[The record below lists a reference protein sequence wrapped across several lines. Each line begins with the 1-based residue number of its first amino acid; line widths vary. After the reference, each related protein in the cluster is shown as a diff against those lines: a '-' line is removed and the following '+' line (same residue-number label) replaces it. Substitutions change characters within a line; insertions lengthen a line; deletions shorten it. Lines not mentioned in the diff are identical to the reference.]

1 MSSLR
6 KTICTAS
13 ILLSTFFPFNN
24 EVLARSEYWEQKVSL
39 FDELP
44 ISFNDIVFLGNSITD
59 GGEFAEI
66 FDNISIKNRGI
77 SGDVIS
83 GVRERLHQVTDN
95 SPRKIFLLIGIN
107 DISHNLSPEK
117 LAKEYDLLVKEIIA
131 KSPATKLYIQSVM
144 PINNDFGRY
153 KNLIGKEKVV
163 TELNN
168 HLKKIAAANNVTF
181 IDLFPILSDSDG
193 KMKRAFTNDGLHL
206 TGKGYKAW
214 TDFIKNFVEE

>member
-1 MSSLR
+1 
-6 KTICTAS
+6 
-13 ILLSTFFPFNN
+13 
-24 EVLARSEYWEQKVSL
+24 
-39 FDELP
+39 
-44 ISFNDIVFLGNSITD
+44 
-59 GGEFAEI
+59 
-66 FDNISIKNRGI
+66 
-77 SGDVIS
+77 
-83 GVRERLHQVTDN
+83 
-95 SPRKIFLLIGIN
+95 
-107 DISHNLSPEK
+107 
-117 LAKEYDLLVKEIIA
+117 
-131 KSPATKLYIQSVM
+131 M